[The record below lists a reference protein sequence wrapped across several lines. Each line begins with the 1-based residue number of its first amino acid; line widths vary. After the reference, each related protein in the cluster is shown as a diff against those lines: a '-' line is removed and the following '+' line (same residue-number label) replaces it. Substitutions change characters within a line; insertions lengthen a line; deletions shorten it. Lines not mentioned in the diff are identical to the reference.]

1 MARVV
6 SAMNERGVDSG
17 HSLDRSF
24 DRDFRKMVKA
34 VVGDIL
40 SSEVGP
46 TVSRSSEAAS
56 VRGVSTAGLLLGHV

>member
-1 MARVV
+1 MP
-6 SAMNERGVDSG
+6 SMNERGVGSG
-17 HSLDRSF
+17 YGLDRSF
-24 DRDFRKMVKA
+24 NRDFRKMVKA

-56 VRGVSTAGLLLGHV
+56 VLGISTAGLLLGHV